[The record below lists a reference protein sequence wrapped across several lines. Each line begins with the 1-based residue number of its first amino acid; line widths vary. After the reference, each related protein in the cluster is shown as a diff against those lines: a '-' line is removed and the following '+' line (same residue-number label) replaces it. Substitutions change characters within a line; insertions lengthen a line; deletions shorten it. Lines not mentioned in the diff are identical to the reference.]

1 MEIVIGLVCVL
12 LLVLAVGG
20 YAVALYNGL
29 VRARNVWQNAFA
41 QIDVQLKR
49 RHDLVPNLVEVAK
62 QYMKHERETLE
73 SVIAAR
79 ASAANAQA
87 TASAAPGNP
96 AAMQQLAGVEAA
108 LGASLGRLFALAE
121 AYPDLK
127 ANQNMMQLSEELT
140 STENRIAFARQAYND
155 AVMGYNNRRSTFPA
169 VIVANMFSFG
179 PAALFVTEDPQE
191 REVPKVQF

>member
-12 LLVLAVGG
+12 LLVLVVGG

-73 SVIAAR
+73 AVIAAR
-79 ASAANAQA
+79 TSAANAQA
-87 TASAAPGNP
+87 TAAAAPGDP
-96 AAMQQLAGVEAA
+96 AAMQQLAGAEAA

-121 AYPDLK
+121 
-127 ANQNMMQLSEELT
+127 
-140 STENRIAFARQAYND
+140 
-155 AVMGYNNRRSTFPA
+155 
-169 VIVANMFSFG
+169 
-179 PAALFVTEDPQE
+179 
-191 REVPKVQF
+191 